1 MPRYKTSKEI
11 FESCQNDGF
20 YKDQSEP
27 DQKEIQTMINIG
39 LAILRQAQKLIPLT
53 PQDAID
59 WTVIFTMQYDAL
71 HQFTDA
77 FLRFDRIKSNN
88 HQCLFAYLCEKHP
101 ELDFDWGFLE
111 EIRTK
116 RNGVHYYGTP
126 VSYADWKRRKIQLN
140 LYINTLKKAIE
151 EKLNKTKQ

>member
-1 MPRYKTSKEI
+1 MPRYRTSKEV

-20 YKDQSEP
+20 YRDQSEP
-27 DQKEIQTMINIG
+27 DAKEIQTMVNIG

-77 FLRFDRIKSNN
+77 FLRFDRIKSSN

-126 VSYADWKRRKIQLN
+126 VSYTEWKKREVQIN

-151 EKLNKTKQ
+151 EKLKTEK